1 FSSSLPPRRW
11 GGEPLSAAER
21 RRGRSVSDR
30 PSVSPS
36 GCHLPILA
44 VRGQGGMSRHR
55 TVPRRIRLTI
65 TRRMI
70 APTSDQMKVSIVI
83 APLMLPLPSRPAMTA
98 PMIPTT
104 MLRMMPCCASVRMI
118 RLASQP
124 TIPPT
129 INQTMIPMSFPS
141 CFPAG
146 DTRRPFRHLIRAV
159 PAGELL
165 EAQRIALAGVVDAQ
179 GTARHGRNDLGLPA
193 DHPAG
198 GVDRRQRVERQRLA
212 ERSDDLGR
220 TNLLVLEHSV
230 TPA

>member
-21 RRGRSVSDR
+21 WRGRSVSDR

-124 TIPPT
+124 TIRAGRSGISDARCFAVVPDWEG
-129 INQTMIPMSFPS
+129 MIERAERRSVALLALVLVAVLLDSGDPE
-141 CFPAG
+141 AG
-146 DTRRPFRHLIRAV
+146 HATAVDRAL

-165 EAQRIALAGVVDAQ
+165 EAQRIALAGVVDA
-179 GTARHGRNDLGLPA
+179 
-193 DHPAG
+193 
-198 GVDRRQRVERQRLA
+198 
-212 ERSDDLGR
+212 
-220 TNLLVLEHSV
+220 
-230 TPA
+230 